1 MKGYIERESERWIT
15 EFTDGWT
22 QTENIPKN
30 KHCINRDPP
39 TQDRQHPDFVQG
51 LVTTLA
57 EHCIDGLGGPVAE
70 VKLKE
75 EPFTDLCMDVLKS
88 LDLSTEEEMQCI
100 FAIQMLATK

>member
-1 MKGYIERESERWIT
+1 MDRQIDRQYHWKKKHYI
-15 EFTDGWT
+15 
-22 QTENIPKN
+22 NP
-30 KHCINRDPP
+30 DPA

-88 LDLSTEEEMQCI
+88 LELSTEEEMQCI